1 MNMFPESYSNPFRS
15 SSRSSRNKS
24 RNPFS
29 SSYYGRRRQQED
41 YRQRVEED
49 HRRKAS
55 LELERDNIRRQQID
69 EDRRRKAENERRRR
83 RQLEEEE
90 IAKHQQQQRVQ
101 QYRRQE
107 AINRLKMEDNRR
119 KKAELE
125 QEQRQAEGML
135 REDQQRR
142 DMLQRR
148 KQQQSVG
155 RSTANPTS
163 SAMRGH
169 NGIQYRVS
177 APPNTYTRWHYNNDE
192 SSTCSETGSSM
203 SEEETYDVN
212 MNKDTKDEFTY
223 TPDSS
228 CNSSLQYTG
237 RVWDDTKSL
246 KPLIEVEDVP
256 DDEDDELR
264 DLHSVWRN
272 RVPSKGE
279 WMEPIESFGR

>member
-1 MNMFPESYSNPFRS
+1 MFPESYRNPFRN
-15 SSRSSRNKS
+15 SSRSSRN

-41 YRQRVEED
+41 YLRRVEEER
-49 HRRKAS
+49 RRKAAI
-55 LELERDNIRRQQID
+55 ELERDSIRRQQID
-69 EDRRRKAENERRRR
+69 EDRRRKAEYERR

-90 IAKHQQQQRVQ
+90 IANYQQQQRVQ